1 VRDERPGRGVRRAGP
16 GAAPRPPGSVGREEG
31 VVMRRRVVIGFW
43 IVAAAGLLAGEWLVI
58 RGSAAIDGRAIR
70 RLGDACREARR

>member
-1 VRDERPGRGVRRAGP
+1 
-16 GAAPRPPGSVGREEG
+16 
-31 VVMRRRVVIGFW
+31 MRRRVVIGFW

-70 RLGDACREARR
+70 RLEDACREARR